1 MSSDEE
7 ECVEEAVQDQEEA
20 MAEDVK
26 QEPEQSE
33 PAKRKQIFIINYSL
47 LDVCYRS
54 YLCTKLVNQSVTI
67 SVTYYTDY
75 EEKYLHF
82 PHRITKLT

>member
-33 PAKRKQIFIINYSL
+33 PAKRKQIIINYSL
-47 LDVCYRS
+47 LDWMSAIEAICVP
-54 YLCTKLVNQSVTI
+54 N
-67 SVTYYTDY
+67 
-75 EEKYLHF
+75 
-82 PHRITKLT
+82 